1 MARPTFEQAKLLYTN
16 RYTMDHVPAWARK
29 ICINGF
35 FYAPQFRSDAEW
47 FANTKFKGDAGWHGV
62 GSDCQ
67 TSGETWPLGE
77 WLEAPY
83 YAGETICADVRAH
96 SRIAAINKVK
106 AGEV

>member
-1 MARPTFEQAKLLYTN
+1 
-16 RYTMDHVPAWARK
+16 MDHVPAWARK